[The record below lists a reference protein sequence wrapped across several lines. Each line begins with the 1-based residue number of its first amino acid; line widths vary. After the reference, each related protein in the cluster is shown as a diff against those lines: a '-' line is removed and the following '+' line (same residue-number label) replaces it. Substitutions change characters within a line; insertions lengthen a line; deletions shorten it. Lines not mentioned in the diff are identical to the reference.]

1 MKHYINSHDLYTDH
15 VTSCDVQVKRV
26 QVLGGERFLVAHTPH
41 TLLLGDLATCKLSE
55 VRDHC
60 IAMIVAPTESVQLQ
74 TVLCLCSMLSVS
86 LFHVLCVSVPCS
98 SVSLFRALCVSVPCS
113 SVSLFH
119 APLCLCSVQVAW
131 QSGGNEKFYFEN
143 ENVSSPK
150 DALSAAYCL
159 SFSLHISLT
168 PSLPPP
174 PPPSP
179 THQVCMIF
187 NAGELSLVEYAV
199 NDLLTSVRTE
209 YMSPHLISVRINER
223 RRKDG
228 AQCKKLAYLVDLHTV
243 CISELAT

>member
-1 MKHYINSHDLYTDH
+1 
-15 VTSCDVQVKRV
+15 
-26 QVLGGERFLVAHTPH
+26 
-41 TLLLGDLATCKLSE
+41 
-55 VRDHC
+55 
-60 IAMIVAPTESVQLQ
+60 MIVAPTESVQLQ
-74 TVLCLCSMLSVS
+74 TVLCLCSML
-86 LFHVLCVSVPCS
+86 
-98 SVSLFRALCVSVPCS
+98 
-113 SVSLFH
+113 
-119 APLCLCSVQVAW
+119 LCLCSVQVAW

-150 DALSAAYCL
+150 GSLSAAHCL

-174 PPPSP
+174 PP
-179 THQVCMIF
+179 HQVCMIF

-228 AQCKKLAYLVDLHTV
+228 AQCKMLAYLVDLHTV
-243 CISELAT
+243 CISELTT

>member
-1 MKHYINSHDLYTDH
+1 
-15 VTSCDVQVKRV
+15 
-26 QVLGGERFLVAHTPH
+26 
-41 TLLLGDLATCKLSE
+41 
-55 VRDHC
+55 
-60 IAMIVAPTESVQLQ
+60 MIVAPTESVQLQ

-86 LFHVLCVSVPCS
+86 LFH
-98 SVSLFRALCVSVPCS
+98 ALCVSDPCS
-113 SVSLFH
+113 
-119 APLCLCSVQVAW
+119 LCLCSVQVAW

-150 DALSAAYCL
+150 GSLSAAHCL
-159 SFSLHISLT
+159 SFSPHISLT
-168 PSLPPP
+168 PSLPPSP
-174 PPPSP
+174 LPPPSP
-179 THQVCMIF
+179 PHQVCMIF

-243 CISELAT
+243 CISELTIYMNSIMLDYSVL